1 MKIPKQLVCVLIL
14 PFLSVANARAATLSN
29 QLETTT
35 AGNHGTFV
43 VTAKWTGQP
52 LNLTACAKYHNPL
65 SLARLRTLMGGS
77 SASRG
82 RCYDPNVSQ
91 LVILATSL
99 DGHVRLK
106 DRGSVSLTP
115 GTYSITV
122 WPYDFRNLAKTLKPV
137 KITPKVNE
145 GKKLEFEWPYIEK
158 AVKRGKKTIITL
170 VRKQPI
176 GTGTLNLTANV
187 TGVKKS
193 VIAEVNINKLGY
205 RGQESTSFYQYHS
218 YRNGGKPG
226 LALPLSVSLPEG
238 DYRIHV
244 RPYGQG
250 WRLAEKTRKFEIRT
264 GQVLQQ
270 AFNFTSPR

>member
-1 MKIPKQLVCVLIL
+1 MKIVKQFAPVVIFSCLA
-14 PFLSVANARAATLSN
+14 VASASAATVSK
-29 QLETTT
+29 QAETTT
-35 AGNHGTFV
+35 AGNNGTFI

-52 LNLTACAKYHNPL
+52 LNLMACAKYLNPL
-65 SLARLRTLMGGS
+65 SSARLRTLMGGS

-82 RCYDPNVSQ
+82 RCYDPNISQ
-91 LVILATSL
+91 LVVLAASL
-99 DGHVRLK
+99 NGHVRLK
-106 DRGSVSLTP
+106 GQGSVSLTP
-115 GTYSITV
+115 GTYNITV
-122 WPYDFRNLAKTLKPV
+122 WPYDFRNLAKTLTPV
-137 KITPKVNE
+137 KITPQASQRKE
-145 GKKLEFEWPYIEK
+145 LEFEWPYVEK

-170 VRKQPI
+170 VRKKPI
-176 GTGTLNLTANV
+176 GTGTLKLSANI
-187 TGVKKS
+187 TSIEKP

-250 WRLAEKTRKFEIRT
+250 WKIAEKTRKFEIRT
-264 GQVLQQ
+264 GQILSQT
-270 AFNFTSPR
+270 FNFAAPN